1 MVLCLLVLC
10 QLVLFQM
17 VHCQMVFT
25 RWYFA
30 RWCLATRVMA
40 GWYFACGILPT
51 QYSIGTLPTWYFASG
66 ILPCR
71 ILHTNCVCKVPT
83 GKVPPSKVPA
93 GKVPAGKVTPGK
105 VPTGKVPPSFT
116 FGKIHTGTCL
126 TGKIPQAIYK
136 GALSLLS
143 KYLCAKYQHPLS
155 NMVKYQQSVLLVC
168 KVPSGKKIVCIYPP
182 TVRSTITY
190 VSKLFSARGGVV
202 LVTQPVSFDM

>member
-1 MVLCLLVLC
+1 MVICLLVLY

-83 GKVPPSKVPA
+83 GKVPPS
-93 GKVPAGKVTPGK
+93 
-105 VPTGKVPPSFT
+105 FT
-116 FGKIHTGTCL
+116 FGKIHTGKCL
-126 TGKIPQAIYK
+126 TGKIPQAIYRS
-136 GALSLLS
+136 ALSLLS

-182 TVRSTITY
+182 TNLAL
-190 VSKLFSARGGVV
+190 K
-202 LVTQPVSFDM
+202 